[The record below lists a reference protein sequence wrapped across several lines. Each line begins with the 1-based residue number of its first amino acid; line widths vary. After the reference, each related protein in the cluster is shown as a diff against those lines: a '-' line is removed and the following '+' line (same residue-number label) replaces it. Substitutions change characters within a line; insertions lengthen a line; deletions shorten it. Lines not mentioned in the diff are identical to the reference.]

1 MMLLLK
7 SSLPPIAAG
16 RISTRTLFNVL
27 KSGRS
32 SKKMGQLQTSLFN
45 HVLQRS
51 YSAGAANKEKRYGAV
66 VVGAGPAGLA
76 VVGNLLEQK
85 KGPVLWVGDNREFGG
100 GRLHQFY
107 RAVPSNT
114 KVKFFSMFADA
125 LEPFQQITKNAAA
138 PNAYSRLKDLDQ
150 EKTCH
155 IAEAADLALMLAK
168 GLTESKGVTRFNNGR
183 VRSASWSDANGWNI
197 KFSRFEHPGRSAS
210 SDLLF
215 LCTGSRPT
223 VGGLQLEREG
233 PQRQHYLGLDTCLR
247 PSRLANTMRHNLKE
261 MSGSTRSTTIAV
273 IGASH
278 SAILVLRN
286 LYNAATSLKK
296 DCQVRIKWLTRHE
309 LRYAEERDGWIKRD
323 NTGLKGEVATWAKEN
338 LEADTL
344 PTSDVSKYLEK
355 VKTSPET
362 EREDYEKHLPA
373 CQYVVQAIGFTKNEL
388 PTIERDGA
396 PLEIT
401 YDHETSGFV
410 DAEGKTIRG
419 LYGAGIAFPEK
430 VVDPEGTTEY
440 AVGLW
445 KFMKYLKKVAPSWT
459 A

>member
-1 MMLLLK
+1 MSLLK

-16 RISTRTLFNVL
+16 RVSTRTLFNVL

-32 SKKMGQLQTSLFN
+32 SKKMGELQTSLFN

-51 YSAGAANKEKRYGAV
+51 YSTDVADKEQRYGAV

-85 KGPVLWVGDNREFGG
+85 KGPVLWIGDNRDFGG
-100 GRLHQFY
+100 GRLHQIY

-125 LEPFQQITKNAAA
+125 LEPFQQITKDSAP

-155 IAEAADLALMLAK
+155 IAEAADLGLMLGR
-168 GLTESKGVTRFNNGR
+168 GLSGFKGVTRFNNGR
-183 VRSASWSDANGWNI
+183 VRSASWSDANGWNV
-197 KFSRFEHPGRSAS
+197 KFSRFENPSRSAS

-215 LCTGSRPT
+215 LCTGSHPT
-223 VGGLQLEREG
+223 QNNLQLEREG

-247 PSRLANTMRHNLKE
+247 PARLLYTLRRNCKGG
-261 MSGSTRSTTIAV
+261 SDSTRTTTIAV

-286 LYNAATSLKK
+286 LCEVATLLKK
-296 DCQVRIKWLTRHE
+296 DCHIRIKWLTRHE

-362 EREDYEKHLPA
+362 EREDYEKHLAA

-388 PTIERDGA
+388 PTIERDGT

-401 YDHETSGFV
+401 YNHETSGFV

-445 KFMKYLKKVAPSWT
+445 KFMKYLKRVAPTWT

>member
-1 MMLLLK
+1 MLLLRG
-7 SSLPPIAAG
+7 SFPPIAAG
-16 RISTRTLFNVL
+16 RVSTRTFSTVL

-32 SKKMGQLQTSLFN
+32 SKKMGELQTSLFN

-51 YSAGAANKEKRYGAV
+51 YSTDVADREKRYGAV
-66 VVGAGPAGLA
+66 VVGSGPAGLA

-85 KGPVLWVGDNREFGG
+85 KGPVLWIGDAREFGG
-100 GRLHQFY
+100 GRLHQKY

-114 KVKFFSMFADA
+114 KVKFFSMFAEA
-125 LEPFQQITKNAAA
+125 LEPFQQIIKDTAT
-138 PNAYSRLKDLDQ
+138 PNAYSLLKDLDQ

-155 IAEAADLALMLAK
+155 IAEAAGLGLMLAR
-168 GLTESKGVTRFNNGR
+168 GLDESKGVNRFRHGR
-183 VRSASWSDANGWNI
+183 LRSAYWSNDNGWNV
-197 KFSRFEHPGRSAS
+197 KFGRFEKQDCSAS

-215 LCTGSRPT
+215 LCTGSHPT
-223 VGGLQLEREG
+223 KINLQLKQEG
-233 PQRQHYLGLDTCLR
+233 PQPQYYLGLDTCLR
-247 PSRLANTMRHNLKE
+247 PNSLLHRLRRSFKA
-261 MSGSTRSTTIAV
+261 MSDSTKITTIAV

-286 LYNAATSLKK
+286 LYEAATLLKEK
-296 DCQVRIKWLTRHE
+296 DGQIRIKWLTRHE

-362 EREDYEKHLPA
+362 ETEDYEKHLPG
-373 CQYVVQAIGFTKNEL
+373 CKYVVQAIGFTKNEL
-388 PTIERDGA
+388 PPIKRNEE

-401 YDHETSGFV
+401 YNHETSEFV

-445 KFMKYLKKVAPSWT
+445 KFMKYLKRVAPTWT

>member
-1 MMLLLK
+1 
-7 SSLPPIAAG
+7 
-16 RISTRTLFNVL
+16 
-27 KSGRS
+27 
-32 SKKMGQLQTSLFN
+32 MGELQTSLFN

-51 YSAGAANKEKRYGAV
+51 YITDAASKEKRYGAV

-85 KGPVLWVGDNREFGG
+85 KGPILWIADVKKFGG
-100 GRLHQFY
+100 GRLHRMY

-114 KVKFFSMFADA
+114 KVKFFSMFAEA
-125 LEPFQQITKNAAA
+125 LEPFQQVIKETAT

-155 IAEAADLALMLAK
+155 IAEAADLGLMLAT
-168 GLTESKGVTRFNNGR
+168 GLNESKGVSRFR
-183 VRSASWSDANGWNI
+183 QSRLRSASWSKANGWNVE
-197 KFSRFEHPGRSAS
+197 FGRFENPSRSAS

-215 LCTGSRPT
+215 LCTGSHPT
-223 VGGLQLEREG
+223 ETNLQLKQG
-233 PQRQHYLGLDTCLR
+233 VPQPQYLGLDCCLKPDKLLYTLR
-247 PSRLANTMRHNLKE
+247 RHFKA
-261 MSGSTRSTTIAV
+261 MSDSTKITTIAV

-286 LYNAATSLKK
+286 LYEAADLLKEK
-296 DCQVRIKWLTRHE
+296 DGQIRIKWLTRHE

-362 EREDYEKHLPA
+362 ETEDYEKHLPE
-373 CQYVVQAIGFTKNEL
+373 CQYVVQAIGFTKNPL
-388 PTIERDGA
+388 PPIERNGK

-401 YDHETSGFV
+401 YNHETSEFV
-410 DAEGKTIRG
+410 DAEEKTITG

-445 KFMKYLKKVAPSWT
+445 KFMKYLKRVAPTWT